1 MNDGGR
7 FAQDLDQDLAV
18 MAGLAERIA
27 EQMGARVPA
36 AAPAEQSPAPPPV
49 EQPQAHGPRVVV
61 APGSGMVGRTAPRG
75 QQEHLDELVRRYT
88 ARTASSKRLAQ
99 SHRRRL
105 ADSRAVVGFRG
116 STKEML
122 YPVAARRAEG
132 SRVEDIDGNSYVD
145 ITMGFGVLLFGHEPE
160 FVREPV
166 REHLSRGIRLGPRS
180 VETGE
185 AAELLTELT
194 GMDRV
199 AFANSG
205 TEANAAAIRLARA
218 ATGRD
223 RIVTFQG
230 AYHGHAD
237 QVLGR
242 FAGRGGGAGTVPV
255 SRGIPQSA
263 VAELTVLTY
272 GSEEALQAI
281 ERDAAQIAAV
291 IIEPVQSRNPL
302 LQPVEFVRRLRDLTS
317 RHGIVLMFDEMLT
330 GFRPALRGAQELYG
344 VAPDL
349 ATYGKLLGGG
359 FPIGAVAGRSDIM
372 DGVDGGYWSY
382 GDTSGPPA
390 DTTFFGGTYLQ
401 HPVSM
406 TAARAVL
413 THLKERSPRLQQ
425 QLNDRTTELATG
437 LNTFFEE
444 EEFPLRVAWFGSQ
457 FRFEHR
463 ADMELLYYHLMLRGV
478 HVWEWRN
485 FFLSTAHSDSDI
497 EHVAHAVRESLRE
510 LRRAGFFPAARPPA
524 PAPRPARQATGVPAP
539 GTPSVPAPASAPVRE
554 PAAEPVREPAR
565 GTAVR
570 TADFSLYFFGDY
582 PREPSDTE
590 GGRYELLME
599 AARFADEHGFQA
611 LWMPERHF
619 DSFGGLFPNPAVL
632 AAALSRET
640 RRIRLNAGSVV
651 LPLHDPVRVAEEW
664 SMADNLSGGRVGL
677 GVASGWNANDFVFFP
692 DRFGRHKQEMYEQVE
707 QVRRLW
713 RGEAVRRTTGD
724 GVREIRLFPKPVQ
737 DMPPLYTA
745 VVGNPESYELAARH
759 DLGVV
764 TNLMTQSVEQLRENV
779 DLYRRARARHGFDPD
794 AGRVAVLLHTYLA
807 EDHESARTGAF
818 EPMSRYMR
826 ASLSLFSG
834 VSNSLGMTADLAA
847 LSEDDLDVVFRRAY
861 GRYCDQRALIGSVDS
876 VLPVVEAVTG
886 AGADEIVALV
896 DFGVT
901 ADQLRAGLPRLDDLR
916 RRHRESPTART
927 RTQER
932 APAPERAPARGEE
945 DLPGTV
951 LSPGQERI
959 WFLERLLPGR
969 TAYNEVKAIRL
980 RGPLDTGAL
989 RAALRGLVVRHE
1001 GLRTV
1006 FRAEGD
1012 SAVQVVLP
1020 VAEPDFAVVDGIAGT
1035 ESAVRE
1041 VLTAESTRRFD
1052 LEHGPLFVS
1061 RLVRTG
1067 GDEHVLILSFHHIVV
1082 DAASATVLSRDLSAL
1097 YRAERDG
1104 TRAGLPVLTWSYAL
1118 HAQEQRAAA
1127 DGPDTA
1133 KDLDHWL
1140 TTLGGELPVLELP
1153 TDRPRP
1159 PEMTSEGRA
1168 VFRSLDPVLSQN
1180 ARKLG
1185 RGHRATLFMTLLA
1198 GWAAM
1203 LRQVTGQ
1210 EDIVIGVPV
1219 SDRPQRAEDLVG
1231 FFVNTLAVRVD
1242 LTGDPDFATLL
1253 DRVRSVA
1260 LDAYDHAGVPFERVV
1275 RALAPPRRT
1284 DRTPVFQVCAEFQSA
1299 EPFRFD
1305 LPGIE
1310 AVPLDAGP
1318 DKSLTDLTVYFTDT
1332 PEGVRCHLEYN
1343 SDLFDAGT
1351 VERFFLTFRDLLT
1364 AGTEAPSTPL
1374 SLLTRAVAEGD
1385 DVPESWE
1392 KGPERTVAD
1401 TTVHA
1406 WITRRAARRPE
1417 HPAVV
1422 AGDTVL
1428 TYRELEERADRLA
1441 AVLRERSGEGRP
1453 DEVVAVWLP
1462 RSAES
1467 VVAQLA
1473 VLKTGHAFVPLDPS
1487 LGAVRASQVIA
1498 ESGARTVISDRSGA
1512 VGLRLSDAVTVVP
1525 PDPAPVSVG
1534 GTVGTVGPVV
1544 GDSPF
1549 CVIYTSGSTGAPK
1562 GVVLTH
1568 RSLVDTCQ
1576 WHHARFAFTGED
1588 RSAAVCG
1595 QSFDASLL
1603 EIWPALTAGGTVVI
1617 AGEDVRKDP
1626 LALARWYADQGIAFS
1641 IVPTALGH
1649 EVLRLP
1655 AADQPPLRH
1664 LVLGGEQMRTR
1675 PRPEAPY
1682 EAVNVYGPTEATVL
1696 CVSETVAPGSSASPA
1711 PGDGA
1716 CRGEDVIAIGRPVD
1730 NVRLRVVDEFDKPVP
1745 VGATGELQ
1753 VGGPGVGR
1761 GYLHRPDL
1769 TRERFVAD
1777 PEAGP
1782 GARRYRT
1789 GDLVR
1794 WTPEGKLVFVGRT
1807 DDQVK
1812 IRGFRVEP
1820 EEVAR
1825 VLSGL
1830 EGVGRAA
1837 VLGTRRE
1844 NGEVYLAAHVVP
1856 AAPLDAAPGAER
1868 AYAGRLAGE
1877 LARRLPEYMVPRAW
1891 QVLSGFPLTA
1901 NGKLDRAQLP
1911 PADLVLP
1918 AAAVAAPAL
1927 ASPQPEPGS
1936 RPDRRSR
1943 PTGDGLLPGDLR
1955 PGADRLR
1962 EIWAAE
1968 IGIAPE
1974 DASPDVSLFDQ
1985 GGHSITAMRLVN
1997 RIREEWGTEYP
2008 LSRLYQEPTLRAVN
2022 ELLFGSAPRKVLRRG
2037 PVTDQQ
2043 ARFALQHLRHAR
2055 PQVFNVALRIDFT
2068 GPLDPGAVRAAV
2080 QQLTERHESLRTRI
2094 VAEEGGSW
2102 RQEVLEPRPV
2112 EMPVED
2118 LTSKPEPEPERE
2130 EEVRRRAQEAAE
2142 TPHDPFA
2149 GDVLS
2154 VRLLHV
2160 GAEKWTLLLVLHHC
2174 ACDGWAVTV
2183 LLKEF
2188 AALYHAAASGTAHC
2202 LPADVPQ
2209 QVEYAHWRAAHQ
2221 EKTGPRRIDYWV
2233 EELDGAPFT
2242 LDLPLDRP
2250 RPEKLSGRGGVVS
2263 FTVPAEVREGVE
2275 RLAARRRTT
2284 PFVVTA
2290 AALGRMLATRAGQPD
2305 VLMNISYAARE
2316 TRESESLVAC
2326 TATGFAL
2333 RVREA
2338 ANGSFASLTDQVSRS
2353 VVRGM
2358 EHAMPPRLVAPAM
2371 RERKGTEI
2379 PDALAVGLAYESSL
2393 DTGVEL
2399 PGLTTTVRE
2408 IAPAASRG
2416 ELIVVLTPTPQ
2427 ALRGDV
2433 EYSADLWDRETIEE
2447 WTREYVTVLRDEVR
2461 EALGADEG

>member
-1 MNDGGR
+1 MNDSGGLT
-7 FAQDLDQDLAV
+7 QELDQDLSA

-27 EQMGARVPA
+27 EQMAARLPA
-36 AAPAEQSPAPPPV
+36 AAPADQPGTQPPGEQPGTQPPGEQPGGQEPAD
-49 EQPQAHGPRVVV
+49 QPQAHGPRVVV
-61 APGSGMVGRTAPRG
+61 APGSGMVGRTASRG
-75 QQEHLDELVRRYT
+75 QQEHLDDLVRRYT
-88 ARTASSKRLAQ
+88 ARTATSKRLAQ
-99 SHRRRL
+99 RHRRKL
-105 ADSRAVVGFRG
+105 ADSRAVVGFRA

-132 SRVEDIDGNSYVD
+132 SRVEDVDGNSYVD
-145 ITMGFGVLLFGHEPE
+145 ITMGFGVLLFGHEPD

-291 IIEPVQSRNPL
+291 IIEPVQSRNPS
-302 LQPVEFVRRLRDLTS
+302 LQPVEFVRRLRDLTD

-344 VAPDL
+344 VTPDL

-359 FPIGAVAGRSDIM
+359 FPIGAVAGRADIM

-382 GDTSGPPA
+382 GDDSGPPA

-413 THLKERSPRLQQ
+413 AHLKEHSPRLQQ
-425 QLNDRTTELATG
+425 QLNDRTSELATG
-437 LNTFFEE
+437 LNAFFEE
-444 EEFPLRVAWFGSQ
+444 EEFPLRVGWFGSQ

-497 EHVAHAVRESLRE
+497 EQVACAVRESLQD
-510 LRRAGFFPAARPPA
+510 LRRAGFFPAVRPPA
-524 PAPRPARQATGVPAP
+524 PAPRTASEAPRAPAPIATAAPAPLTTAAPARE
-539 GTPSVPAPASAPVRE
+539 SVP
-554 PAAEPVREPAR
+554 EPVRGPGPR
-565 GTAVR
+565 TAVR

-582 PREPSDTE
+582 PRERSDPE

-599 AARFADEHGFQA
+599 AARFADEHGFEA

-692 DRFGRHKQEMYEQVE
+692 ERFGRHKQEMYEQVE

-779 DLYRRARARHGFDPD
+779 DRYRRARARHGFDPD

-807 EDHESARTGAF
+807 EDHESARTEAF

-901 ADQLRAGLPRLDDLR
+901 AGQLRAGLPRLDALR
-916 RRHRESPTART
+916 RRHTESSAPRART
-927 RTQER
+927 
-932 APAPERAPARGEE
+932 PEHGEE
-945 DLPGTV
+945 DRPGTV

-980 RGPLDTGAL
+980 RGPLDTGVL
-989 RAALRGLVVRHE
+989 RTALRGLVARHE

-1012 SAVQVVLP
+1012 SAVQVVRAT
-1020 VAEPDFAVVDGIAGT
+1020 AELDFAVVDGTADA

-1041 VLTAESTRRFD
+1041 VLAAESNRRFD

-1067 GDEHVLILSFHHIVV
+1067 VDEHVLVLSFHHIVV

-1104 TRAGLPVLTWSYAL
+1104 TRAGLPALTWSYAR

-1140 TTLGGELPVLELP
+1140 ATLGGELPVLELP

-1159 PEMTSEGRA
+1159 SEMTSEGRA
-1168 VFRSLDPVLSQN
+1168 VFRSLDPVLSEKV
-1180 ARKLG
+1180 RKLG
-1185 RGHRATLFMTLLA
+1185 RSHRATLFMTLVA

-1210 EDIVIGVPV
+1210 EDLVIGIPV

-1231 FFVNTLAVRVD
+1231 FFVNTLALRVD
-1242 LTGDPDFATLL
+1242 LSGDPDFATLL

-1318 DKSLTDLTVYFTDT
+1318 DKSLTDLTVYFTDA

-1343 SDLFDAGT
+1343 SDLFDAST
-1351 VERFFLTFRDLLT
+1351 VERFFLTFRDVLT
-1364 AGTEAPSTPL
+1364 DATGATSTPL
-1374 SLLTRAVAEGD
+1374 SRLARTPAEGD
-1385 DVPESWE
+1385 EVPESWE
-1392 KGPERTVAD
+1392 RGPERAVAD

-1406 WITRRAARRPE
+1406 WITRRAAQRPG

-1428 TYRELEERADRLA
+1428 TYQELEERADRLA
-1441 AVLRERSGEGRP
+1441 AVLQERSAGGRP

-1473 VLKTGHAFVPLDPS
+1473 VLKAGHAFVPLDPS
-1487 LGAVRASQVIA
+1487 LGAVRASQVIL
-1498 ESGARTVISDRSGA
+1498 ECGARTVISDRTGA
-1512 VGLRLSDAVTVVP
+1512 VGLRLPDAVTVVP
-1525 PDPAPVSVG
+1525 PDAAPVNG
-1534 GTVGTVGPVV
+1534 GGPVDPAV

-1549 CVIYTSGSTGAPK
+1549 CVIYTSGSTGTPK

-1576 WHHARFAFTGED
+1576 WHHGRFAFTRGD

-1603 EIWPALTAGGTVVI
+1603 EIWPALTAGGTVVV

-1626 LALARWYADQGIAFS
+1626 LALARWYAEKGIAFS

-1664 LVLGGEQMRTR
+1664 LVLGGEQFRTR
-1675 PRPEAPY
+1675 PRPEALY
-1682 EAVNVYGPTEATVL
+1682 EAVNVYGPTETTVL
-1696 CVSETVAPGSSASPA
+1696 CVSETVTPRSTASPA
-1711 PGDGA
+1711 PEDGA
-1716 CRGEDVIAIGRPVD
+1716 APGEDVIAIGRPVD
-1730 NVRLRVVDEFDKPVP
+1730 NVRLRVVDESGKPVP
-1745 VGATGELQ
+1745 IGVTGELQ
-1753 VGGPGVGR
+1753 VGGPGVAT

-1777 PEAGP
+1777 PEAGS
-1782 GARRYRT
+1782 GARFYRT

-1794 WTPEGKLVFVGRT
+1794 WTSEGKLAFVGRT

-1820 EEVAR
+1820 EEVTR

-1830 EGVGRAA
+1830 DGVGRAA

-1844 NGEVYLAAHVVP
+1844 NGEVCLAAYVVP
-1856 AAPLDAAPGAER
+1856 AEPLDGAPGAER
-1868 AYAGRLAGE
+1868 AYTGRLAGE

-1891 QVLSGFPLTA
+1891 QVLSGLPLTA
-1901 NGKLDRAQLP
+1901 NGKLDRAHLP
-1911 PADLVLP
+1911 PAGVVLP
-1918 AAAVAAPAL
+1918 ADAVVGPAVGPAL
-1927 ASPQPEPGS
+1927 GPAVDSPRPGPGS
-1936 RPDRRSR
+1936 S
-1943 PTGDGLLPGDLR
+1943 DGES
-1955 PGADRLR
+1955 RLR

-1974 DASPDVSLFDQ
+1974 DAAPDASLFDQ

-2008 LSRLYQEPTLRAVN
+2008 LSRLYREPTLRAMT
-2022 ELLFGSAPRKVLRRG
+2022 EFLFGTAPRRVLRQG

-2043 ARFALQHLRHAR
+2043 ARFAFQHSCHAK
-2055 PQVFNVALRIDFT
+2055 PQVFNVALRIDFA
-2068 GPLDPGAVRAAV
+2068 GPLDPAAVHTAV
-2080 QQLTERHESLRTRI
+2080 QQLTERHESLRTRL

-2118 LTSKPEPEPERE
+2118 LTSRPEPERE
-2130 EEVRRRAQEAAE
+2130 EQVRRFALEAAE
-2142 TPHDPFA
+2142 TPHDLFA

-2154 VRLLHV
+2154 VRLLRA

-2183 LLKEF
+2183 LLQEF
-2188 AALYHAAASGTAHC
+2188 AALYRAAVSGTAHG
-2202 LPADVPQ
+2202 LSAEVPQ
-2209 QVEYAHWRAAHQ
+2209 QVEYAHWRAAHE

-2250 RPEKLSGRGGVVS
+2250 RPETLSGRGGVVS

-2275 RLAARRRTT
+2275 RLAARRGTT

-2290 AALGRMLATRAGQPD
+2290 AALGRLLAAKAGQAD
-2305 VLMNISYAARE
+2305 VLMHISYAARE

-2338 ANGSFASLTDQVSRS
+2338 AHGTFASLTDQVSRS
-2353 VVRGM
+2353 VVLGM
-2358 EHAMPPRLVAPAM
+2358 EHAMPPRLAAPAM
-2371 RERKGTEI
+2371 LERKGIEI

-2393 DTGVEL
+2393 DTGVDL
-2399 PGLTTTVRE
+2399 PGLTTTVRD

-2416 ELIVVLTPTPQ
+2416 ELIMVLTPTPQ
-2427 ALRGDV
+2427 ALQGDV

-2447 WTREYVTVLRDEVR
+2447 WTREYVRLLRDEVQ
-2461 EALGADEG
+2461 EALGPDTD